1 MAFQKEHDL
10 ADEYYNYKGD
20 DVGFTHLVRLDAIYY
35 CFILKK
41 DNIFN
46 AVYKLVIFKRIF
58 DEVKLTAEGWL
69 LFKYVIEKAPL
80 GQAMILNLLFTRR
93 KKNIKMLF

>member
-1 MAFQKEHDL
+1 MSITIIK
-10 ADEYYNYKGD
+10 
-20 DVGFTHLVRLDAIYY
+20 VTMLVLPIWFVLML
-35 CFILKK
+35 FITVSFKKK

-93 KKNIKMLF
+93 KKNMKILF